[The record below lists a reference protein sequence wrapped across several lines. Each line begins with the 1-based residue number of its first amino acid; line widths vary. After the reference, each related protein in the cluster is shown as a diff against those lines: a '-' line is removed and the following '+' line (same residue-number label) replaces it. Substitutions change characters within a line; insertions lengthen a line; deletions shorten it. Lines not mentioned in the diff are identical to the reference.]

1 MQGELK
7 NKQKNKQKKRWFK
20 WPGMSHGW
28 AGLNIIETD
37 DFPASIVYRE
47 PSEKEK
53 NINWVSIPCWCQK
66 SEENGKTAL
75 RW

>member
-1 MQGELK
+1 
-7 NKQKNKQKKRWFK
+7 
-20 WPGMSHGW
+20 MSHGW

-53 NINWVSIPCWCQK
+53 NINWVSIPC
-66 SEENGKTAL
+66 
-75 RW
+75 

>member
-53 NINWVSIPCWCQK
+53 KYQLGVNSLLMPDVR
-66 SEENGKTAL
+66 GK
-75 RW
+75 R